1 MIRTAPLIAL
11 PLLLLA
17 CSGGPEDAATSVDR
31 EGTEAALTNPS
42 IEQFDDAVVV
52 VDANGLGPKGEEPLR
67 FGAPR
72 AEVDSA
78 IEAAFGSAPERSSND
93 ECGAGPMEFSQFGP
107 LQIAYMDDEFRGW
120 FLREGEGVATSD
132 GVRPG
137 TTTLVSLKRERQVRA
152 LDTSLEGEFEY
163 TAADYGTITGF
174 AEDGELVSGLQAGIS
189 CFFR

>member
-17 CSGGPEDAATSVDR
+17 CSGGPSEEMTTRDL
-31 EGTEAALTNPS
+31 EGDEAPNTNPL
-42 IEQFDDAVVV
+42 IEQYDHALVV
-52 VDANGLGPKGEEPLR
+52 VDANGLGAKGDEPLR
-67 FGAPR
+67 FGAAR
-72 AEVDSA
+72 EEVDKA
-78 IEAAFGSAPERSSND
+78 IEAAIGSAPERSSND

-137 TTTLVSLKRERQVRA
+137 ATTLDTLKRERQVRA
-152 LDTSLEGEFEY
+152 LDTTLDGEFEY

>member
-1 MIRTAPLIAL
+1 MTTRDLEGDEAPNTNPLIEQYDHAL
-11 PLLLLA
+11 
-17 CSGGPEDAATSVDR
+17 
-31 EGTEAALTNPS
+31 
-42 IEQFDDAVVV
+42 VV
-52 VDANGLGPKGEEPLR
+52 VDANGLGAKGDEPLR
-67 FGAPR
+67 FGAAR
-72 AEVDSA
+72 EEVDKA
-78 IEAAFGSAPERSSND
+78 IEAAIGSAPERSSND

-137 TTTLVSLKRERQVRA
+137 ATTLDTLKRERQVRA
-152 LDTSLEGEFEY
+152 LDTTLDGEFEY

>member
-17 CSGGPEDAATSVDR
+17 CWGGPEDSATSADR

-42 IEQFDDAVVV
+42 IEQFDDVVVV

-78 IEAAFGSAPERSSND
+78 IQAAFGSAPERSSND

-132 GVRPG
+132 GVQPG
-137 TTTLVSLKRERQVRA
+137 TTTLVSLKRERQVRE
-152 LDTSLEGEFEY
+152 LDTTLEGEFEY

-174 AEDGELVSGLQAGIS
+174 AEDGEKVTALQAGIS

>member
-17 CSGGPEDAATSVDR
+17 CSGGPSEEMTTRDL
-31 EGTEAALTNPS
+31 EGDEAPNTNPL
-42 IEQFDDAVVV
+42 IEQYDHALVV
-52 VDANGLGPKGEEPLR
+52 VDANGLGAKGDEPLR
-67 FGAPR
+67 FGAAR
-72 AEVDSA
+72 EEVDKA
-78 IEAAFGSAPERSSND
+78 IEAAIGSAPERSSND

-132 GVRPG
+132 GVQPG
-137 TTTLVSLKRERQVRA
+137 TTTLDTLKRERQVRE
-152 LDTSLEGEFEY
+152 LDTTLEGEFEY

-174 AEDGELVSGLQAGIS
+174 AEDGELVRGLQAGIS